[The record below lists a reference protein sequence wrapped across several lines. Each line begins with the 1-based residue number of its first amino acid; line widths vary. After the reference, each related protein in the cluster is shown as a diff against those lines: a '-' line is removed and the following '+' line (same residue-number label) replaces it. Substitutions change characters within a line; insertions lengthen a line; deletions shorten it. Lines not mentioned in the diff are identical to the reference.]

1 MEPDLTAL
9 STHPAG
15 EEKIPSNAPA
25 PMSVDTGGGRY
36 HVQWDDTAPMT
47 PLGQLVFFAQFLHA
61 GGRWVD
67 FCNEA
72 PFGFTSPNAPSH
84 EDVLGSLLLSIL
96 CGHTRYAH
104 VNALRFDTVTP
115 PMLGMGKVVSEDS
128 ARRNLKK
135 LDQIG
140 ARRWQGKHLHAT
152 WERLLCEPWMLDI
165 DTTVKTVFG
174 RQEGA
179 EVGYNPHKPGRPS
192 HAYHTYWIA
201 RLRLCLDVE
210 VRPGNQSSASHGMPG
225 LWDLIDSLD
234 PVQRPHAI
242 RGDCNYGSEGVM
254 AECEARNIPYL
265 FKIRQTAKV
274 KTLIDALEQ
283 KGGWV
288 DCGQGFEGIEGELRL
303 SGWSRQRRVIV
314 ARRRIQTEVSEAKKT
329 ALPLLTQCGELPM
342 ELVTYQ
348 YIVLVTTMPYKAPS
362 LVALYRERGDAENPF
377 DELKNQWGWAGFTTQ
392 DLDRCQVTA
401 RLIAQIYNWW
411 SLYARL
417 VDRERHREAV
427 TTRPELLGG
436 VARQTR
442 HAGQTR
448 ISVNLSHAKS
458 TKIKAQLAEA
468 SAFLQTLLTTAE
480 QLTNPQR
487 WERILLRIFEKFI
500 SPKTLH
506 SLLPTPAPS

>member
-1 MEPDLTAL
+1 
-9 STHPAG
+9 
-15 EEKIPSNAPA
+15 
-25 PMSVDTGGGRY
+25 
-36 HVQWDDTAPMT
+36 
-47 PLGQLVFFAQFLHA
+47 
-61 GGRWVD
+61 
-67 FCNEA
+67 
-72 PFGFTSPNAPSH
+72 
-84 EDVLGSLLLSIL
+84 
-96 CGHTRYAH
+96 
-104 VNALRFDTVTP
+104 
-115 PMLGMGKVVSEDS
+115 
-128 ARRNLKK
+128 
-135 LDQIG
+135 
-140 ARRWQGKHLHAT
+140 
-152 WERLLCEPWMLDI
+152 
-165 DTTVKTVFG
+165 
-174 RQEGA
+174 
-179 EVGYNPHKPGRPS
+179 
-192 HAYHTYWIA
+192 
-201 RLRLCLDVE
+201 
-210 VRPGNQSSASHGMPG
+210 
-225 LWDLIDSLD
+225 
-234 PVQRPHAI
+234 
-242 RGDCNYGSEGVM
+242 M

-314 ARRRIQTEVSEAKKT
+314 ARRRIQTEVSEAEKT
-329 ALPLLTQCGELPM
+329 ALPLLTRCGELPM

-348 YIVLVTTMPYKAPS
+348 YIVLVTTMPYKAPA
-362 LVALYRERGDAENPF
+362 LVGLYRERGDAENPF

-442 HAGQTR
+442 HAGQTS

-458 TKIKAQLAEA
+458 TKIKTQLAEA

-500 SPKTLH
+500 SPQTLH